1 MRYLFE
7 QKGDSPSGTNDAGPL
22 ESYEQ
27 SGYYDVK
34 FPQRFNE
41 AKPIVLRANIRGLYG
56 KVDTYGFAVVP
67 KMEYISEI
75 NTTTEET
82 HEALLVVRES
92 FEEMADYY
100 KQLDLRGKLSLDS
113 KTLKELVPKKSWK
126 NPMISYAS
134 HQSAIMDK
142 FISLKDTDS
151 PEIVDYKTFEKS
163 FMEYATSMNEPFT
176 MSGYSTSK
184 LADSR
189 QTGLVIDL
197 AVEDYSEDKLKYEG
211 YIQDPNFQVF
221 RKVINRYGFRIDK
234 HIPWRIYFDVMHPHS
249 RRKLAKYGV
258 GSLEQFFQKY
268 YDRIANLEIEGVDSV
283 MNTAYKKY
291 YDTDPYYTVSRYCN
305 KSGGT
310 IVTTKTRET
319 MSLQKLNNKY
329 SENHWIRAYV
339 YFRAVET
346 GVNWNQAKFDKI
358 VRESISANKYRGLNQ
373 MVLQLEPYFI
383 DKTDELFHRRDLTKQ
398 NSFDTMISYFRF

>member
-1 MRYLFE
+1 
-7 QKGDSPSGTNDAGPL
+7 
-22 ESYEQ
+22 
-27 SGYYDVK
+27 
-34 FPQRFNE
+34 
-41 AKPIVLRANIRGLYG
+41 
-56 KVDTYGFAVVP
+56 
-67 KMEYISEI
+67 
-75 NTTTEET
+75 
-82 HEALLVVRES
+82 
-92 FEEMADYY
+92 
-100 KQLDLRGKLSLDS
+100 
-113 KTLKELVPKKSWK
+113 
-126 NPMISYAS
+126 
-134 HQSAIMDK
+134 
-142 FISLKDTDS
+142 
-151 PEIVDYKTFEKS
+151 
-163 FMEYATSMNEPFT
+163 MEYATSMNEPFT

-291 YDTDPYYTVSRYCN
+291 YDTDPYYTISRYCN

-383 DKTDELFHRRDLTKQ
+383 DKTGELFHRRDLTKQ